1 MVPKVMLLQ
10 SGERIITGLAEVTDQ
25 ETGKGVGLVLR
36 CPYILSMV
44 PTEELDDNGN
54 PVEYRVNFE
63 KWFAYSTDIEYRIP
77 YSAVVAIGDP
87 EPGILNIYL
96 EKFGALLAYDQN
108 TETPG
113 EYNNDTVD
121 STEE

>member
-1 MVPKVMLLQ
+1 MVPKVIMLQ

-25 ETGKGVGLVLR
+25 ETGKGVGLVFR
-36 CPYILSMV
+36 CPYILSMS
-44 PTEELDDNGN
+44 PTDELDQNGN
-54 PVEYRVNFE
+54 PVEFKVNFE

-87 EPGILNIYL
+87 EPGILNIYI
-96 EKFGALLAYDQN
+96 EKFGSILAYDQN
-108 TETPG
+108 NEIG
-113 EYNNDTVD
+113 EQNNDTVD